1 MPIPFILGAG
11 AFIAGAIGVGAH
23 LSAQE
28 KNEKAQAL
36 NDEAESLYNNAARS
50 LEQAKAKA
58 EQSLLCLGN
67 NKKDVLE
74 TSVKQFIVVYN
85 RIKNIELSES
95 VGINEIKNFSISQN
109 GVLQLVEM
117 SNIYQSAFKSSTAGV
132 ATGVIMSLAASGSLL
147 TVSGAISSA
156 GTALVAGKIGA
167 AAGLTGTALSLSA
180 AVTPLAAIAAPVIL
194 FTGLSASSKADQNL
208 EKARSRYAQAQ
219 AAVEK
224 MRTSELICDAI
235 HKKAYM
241 FNDLLNELNEMF
253 SYCTVLLDAVTKKKL
268 WFFQDKVDAR
278 QFNENELKLVAVTR
292 ALAGAVKAVIDVPIL
307 NGNSEITIESTNV
320 YNETLNKL
328 PAFSNAVEEIKTTTY
343 IGNPVLVKSKN
354 GDYVQK
360 NNSPEFELFK
370 IIAFIAVVVW
380 VCMSILGTQDNE
392 DVEVSS
398 VTPNVVVNNKDV
410 RLSKQIVRNK
420 EAKLSIQ
427 EIEQIA
433 SRESILGDRYFEEKN
448 YKQAETCY
456 SKALEYKKDN
466 VLLLYKKAL
475 VLKELGRYNEAL
487 SDMEKVIQKEP
498 SPYNRYFKAELL
510 KLSGDNINALAVVND
525 LLKEYPGNGDYLKLK
540 SSLIP
545 KETNLQ
551 TSKTDNDKLDKTL
564 TAGFIAQQTKTV
576 VSSMDGFKKFVDE
589 TYNYSFLYPKN
600 LGVIEQELVSKGKEC
615 NGYSYDVKPG
625 IKAHFDVIFNHGASA
640 KKISNELTSELVRDQ
655 SNAYVKCFVAD
666 EWFDL
671 QWRDGYH
678 KIIVKREYVT
688 KKYRYRTWVKADNI
702 EVFSD
707 NEKLIRGIIDGF
719 ESPNYKDIK
728 KRENKKRKKAI
739 KETMKEMEKLARE

>member
-11 AFIAGAIGVGAH
+11 AFIAGAIGVGTH

-50 LEQAKAKA
+50 LEQAKARA
-58 EQSLLCLGN
+58 EQSLLGLGN

-95 VGINEIKNFSISQN
+95 VGINEIKNFSISQS

-132 ATGVIMSLAASGSLL
+132 ATGVVMSLAASGSLL
-147 TVSGAISSA
+147 TVSGALSSA

-167 AAGLTGTALSLSA
+167 AAGLTGSALSLSA

-224 MRTSELICDAI
+224 MKTSELICDAI

-241 FNDLLNELNEMF
+241 FNDLLNELNDMF
-253 SYCTVLLDAVTKKKL
+253 SYCTVLLDAVTKKKI
-268 WFFQDKVDAR
+268 WFFQDKVDAK

-380 VCMSILGTQDNE
+380 MCMSILGTKDNE

-398 VTPNVVVNNKDV
+398 VTPNVVVSNKDV
-410 RLSKQIVRNK
+410 KLSKQETKQIVSNK
-420 EAKLSIQ
+420 EAKLSRQ

-433 SRESILGDRYFEEKN
+433 SRESILGDKYFEEKN

-525 LLKEYPGNGDYLKLK
+525 LLKEYPENGYYLKLK

-545 KETNLQ
+545 KEVVQQSQVNSNAETKET
-551 TSKTDNDKLDKTL
+551 TSIDKVANQQPKEVKLTDGYRRFVDKTY
-564 TAGFIAQQTKTV
+564 K
-576 VSSMDGFKKFVDE
+576 
-589 TYNYSFLYPKN
+589 YSFIYPPE
-600 LGVIEQELVSKGKEC
+600 LGQIKQKLVSKGKET
-615 NGYSYDVKPG
+615 NSYHYEVKYG
-625 IKAHFDVIFNHGASA
+625 INVLNYALFNHIGSA
-640 KKISNELTSELVRDQ
+640 KTIGNQLANEISNNVANDIIDGSTSKKWYEIV
-655 SNAYVKCFVAD
+655 
-666 EWFDL
+666 
-671 QWRDGYH
+671 WRDSKH
-678 KIIVKREYVT
+678 KIIIQREYVT
-688 KKYRYRTWVKADNI
+688 SKYRY
-702 EVFSD
+702 
-707 NEKLIRGIIDGF
+707 GIKVRVLNR
-719 ESPNYKDIK
+719 ELYL
-728 KRENKKRKKAI
+728 ENKKLISEIVEGFKPPQ
-739 KETMKEMEKLARE
+739 